1 MGVVTWGRGK
11 AWASGGRVTGIE
23 GVRAFWGMMAFERLE
38 AWRQAHELAVEVY
51 QATAG
56 WPPREVYGLV
66 SQMRRAAISIP
77 SNIAEGA
84 AKRGP
89 KELGRHLDIAL
100 GSFAE
105 LTYLLR
111 LSLDLGFLG
120 SDQWTALDARRART
134 GKLLWGLYRRARP
147 KPAARSPS

>member
-1 MGVVTWGRGK
+1 
-11 AWASGGRVTGIE
+11 
-23 GVRAFWGMMAFERLE
+23 MMAFERLE

-51 QATAG
+51 KATAA
-56 WPPREVYGLV
+56 WPARELHGLV
-66 SQMRRAAISIP
+66 SQMRRAAVSVP

-100 GSFAE
+100 GSIAE

-120 SDQWTALDARRART
+120 NGQWTALDARRART
-134 GKLLWGLYRRARP
+134 GKLLWGLYRRVRP
-147 KPAARSPS
+147 RPGTKSPS